1 MSEDIFPELVPTL
14 RKRTVRWF
22 SILAGIALLAA
33 LTIGMVGAVYQLM
46 SVRRDR
52 DAYPPP
58 GRLVDVG
65 GYRLHAQVSGEGTP
79 TVILEAGLASNSVDW
94 SLVAGALAQE
104 TRVFRYDRAGLGWS
118 DAATT
123 PTTPDTMIR
132 DVDAVLDALG
142 IEGPYVFVG
151 HSMGGH
157 LARLFQARHPEQVH
171 GMVLVDAAHEHLS
184 EALPL
189 ESQRR
194 RNRMK
199 HTARVLG
206 VASHLGVARVGLRIF
221 GERLD
226 LPISSLDARNQDL
239 QKSFYATPKFMI
251 AAAKELD
258 ILDEMGRQ
266 VGATRGDVWAFP
278 LAVVTPGQRETVPDW
293 SEHQRDLATLSSD
306 SAYLVAEGSG
316 HYVQLDQP
324 DLVVE
329 AVTKIVKKIREANA
343 FSNANRPA
351 PQVNSSNR
359 PRPIRVKRIWGV
371 APGHDATGE

>member
-14 RKRTVRWF
+14 RRRTVRWF

-52 DAYPPP
+52 NAYPPP

-79 TVILEAGLASNSVDW
+79 TVILEAGLASTSVDW
-94 SLVAGALAQE
+94 SRVADALAEE

-132 DVDAVLDALG
+132 DIDAVLDALG

-189 ESQRR
+189 ESQQR

-199 HTARVLG
+199 HMARVLG
-206 VASHLGVARVGLRIF
+206 VVSHLGMARVGLRIF

-226 LPISSLDARNQDL
+226 LPISSLDARDQAV

-251 AAAKELD
+251 ATANELD
-258 ILDEMGRQ
+258 ILNEMGRQ
-266 VGATRGDVWAFP
+266 VDATRGEAWAFP
-278 LAVVTPGQRETVPDW
+278 LAIVTPGLRETVPDW
-293 SEHQRDLATLSSD
+293 SEYQRDLATLSTD
-306 SAYLVAEGSG
+306 SAYLVAEESG
-316 HYVQLDQP
+316 HYVQLDRP

-329 AVTKIVKKIREANA
+329 AVTNIVKKIREANA
-343 FSNANRPA
+343 FSNANRAA
-351 PQVNSSNR
+351 PQVDSSNR
-359 PRPIRVKRIWGV
+359 PPGIRVKRIWGI
-371 APGHDATGE
+371 AQKQDTPDK

>member
-14 RKRTVRWF
+14 RRRTVRWF

-46 SVRRDR
+46 SVCHDR
-52 DAYPPP
+52 NAYPPP

-79 TVILEAGLASNSVDW
+79 TVILEAGLASTSVDW
-94 SLVAGALAQE
+94 SLVADALAEE

-118 DAATT
+118 DAART

-189 ESQRR
+189 DSQRR

-199 HTARVLG
+199 HMARVLG
-206 VASHLGVARVGLRIF
+206 VASHLGLARVGLRIF

-226 LPISSLDARNQDL
+226 LPISALDARDQNI

-251 AAAKELD
+251 ATANELD
-258 ILDEMGRQ
+258 ILNEMGRQ
-266 VGATRGDVWAFP
+266 VGATRGEVWAFP
-278 LAVVTPGQRETVPDW
+278 LAVVTPGLRETVPEW
-293 SEHQRDLATLSSD
+293 SEYQSDLATLSTD

-316 HYVQLDQP
+316 HYVQLDRP
-324 DLVVE
+324 DLVVK
-329 AVTKIVKKIREANA
+329 AVTNIVRKIREANA
-343 FSNANRPA
+343 FSNANRAA
-351 PQVNSSNR
+351 PQVDSSNR
-359 PRPIRVKRIWGV
+359 PRTIRVKRIWGI
-371 APGHDATGE
+371 APELGT

>member
-14 RKRTVRWF
+14 RRQTVRWF

-33 LTIGMVGAVYQLM
+33 STIGMVGAVYQLM

-52 DAYPPP
+52 NAYPPP

-65 GYRLHAQVSGEGTP
+65 GYRLHAQVSGKGTP
-79 TVILEAGLASNSVDW
+79 TVILEAGLASTSVDW
-94 SLVAGALAQE
+94 S
-104 TRVFRYDRAGLGWS
+104 R
-118 DAATT
+118 
-123 PTTPDTMIR
+123 
-132 DVDAVLDALG
+132 VLDALG

-157 LARLFQARHPEQVH
+157 LARLFQAHHPEQVH

-189 ESQRR
+189 DSQRR

-199 HTARVLG
+199 HMARALG
-206 VASHLGVARVGLRIF
+206 VASHLGMARVGLRIF

-226 LPISSLDARNQDL
+226 LPIFALDARDQEV

-251 AAAKELD
+251 ATANELD
-258 ILDEMGRQ
+258 ILNEMGRQ
-266 VGATRGDVWAFP
+266 VDATRGEAWTFP
-278 LAVVTPGQRETVPDW
+278 LAVVTPDLRETVPDW
-293 SEHQRDLATLSSD
+293 SEYQRDLATLSTD

-316 HYVQLDQP
+316 HYVQLDRP
-324 DLVVE
+324 DLVVK
-329 AVTKIVKKIREANA
+329 AVTNIVKKIREANA
-343 FSNANRPA
+343 FSNANRAA
-351 PQVNSSNR
+351 PQVDSSNR
-359 PRPIRVKRIWGV
+359 PRAIHVKQIWGI
-371 APGHDATGE
+371 ALEHGTTYK